1 MSNRLL
7 WVAAAVSVCGLAL
20 LVWTFGRAQSTRPPF
35 SLESDVTYA
44 RVGSTTLKLDLALPT
59 EDRPRFP
66 AVVCLHGG
74 GWVGGDRKQMARTIE
89 VLARRGYVAVAP
101 DYRVAP
107 HRFPACLED
116 CKTALRWLRGNAGK
130 YRVDTSRIGAV
141 GLSAGAHLA
150 CLLGMTEP
158 ADGFDGGS
166 YLDQSSRVQAV
177 VSFSGPT
184 DLTDKALYQPDILTG
199 NLVPLLGA
207 LPTEKPEAY
216 RKASPIHY
224 APQKPP
230 PFLLV
235 HGSADRAVPVQQAQA
250 LADKLKRQGGSV
262 RVLVLENEGHTW
274 SGPSLLKS
282 IDAML
287 TFLDETLQP

>member
-1 MSNRLL
+1 MSHRLL
-7 WVAAAVSVCGLAL
+7 WVAAPGSVCGLAL
-20 LVWTFGRAQSTRPPF
+20 LVWTFGRAQAPPAAL
-35 SLESDVTYA
+35 SQESDVTYA
-44 RVGSTTLKLDLALPT
+44 RAGSTTLKLDVAMPT
-59 EDRPRFP
+59 EEKPLFP

-116 CKTALRWLRGNAGK
+116 CKTAVRWLRANAGK
-130 YRVDTSRIGAV
+130 YHVDTTRIGAV
-141 GLSAGAHLA
+141 GLSAGGHLA

-158 ADGFDGGS
+158 GDGFDGGS
-166 YLDQSSRVQAV
+166 YLDQNSRVQAV

-184 DLTDKALYQPDILTG
+184 DLTDKALYQPDVVKG
-199 NLVPLLGA
+199 NLVPLLGG
-207 LPTEKPEAY
+207 LPQEKPEAY

-224 APQKPP
+224 TPKKPP

-235 HGSADRAVPVQQAQA
+235 HGSADRVVPVQQAQA
-250 LADKLKRQGGSV
+250 LAERLKRQGGSA

-274 SGPSLLKS
+274 NGSSLLRS

>member
-1 MSNRLL
+1 MSHRLL
-7 WVAAAVSVCGLAL
+7 WVGALGSVCGLAL
-20 LVWTFGRAQSTRPPF
+20 LVWTFGRAQAPKSALTQENNVVF
-35 SLESDVTYA
+35 A
-44 RVGSTTLKLDLALPT
+44 QVGGTTLRLDLALPT
-59 EDRPRFP
+59 DDRPRFP
-66 AVVCLHGG
+66 AVLCLHGG

-89 VLARRGYVAVAP
+89 VLARRGYVAVSP

-107 HRFPACLED
+107 DRFPACLED
-116 CKTALRWLRGNAGK
+116 CKTALRWLRANAGK
-130 YRVDTSRIGAV
+130 YRVDPTRIGVV
-141 GLSAGAHLA
+141 GLSAGGHLA

-158 ADGFDGGS
+158 IDGFDGGS
-166 YLDQSSRVQAV
+166 YLDQNSRVQAV

-184 DLTDKALYQPDILTG
+184 DLTDKALYQPEIVNG
-199 NLVPLLGA
+199 NLVPLLGG
-207 LPTEKPEAY
+207 LPAEKPDAY

-224 APQKPP
+224 SPKKPP

-235 HGSADRAVPVQQAQA
+235 HGGADRAVPVQQVHA
-250 LADKLKRQGGSV
+250 LAEKLNRQGGRA

-274 SGPSLLKS
+274 NGSSMLRG